1 MPSPALIEP
10 PPNPIDRAKLSLIEG
25 HHTSVT
31 ILMADD
37 DSDDCLLAQEAWEE
51 IESENELRFVYD
63 GQEVLNY
70 IYHQGLYAM

>member
-1 MPSPALIEP
+1 
-10 PPNPIDRAKLSLIEG
+10 
-25 HHTSVT
+25 
-31 ILMADD
+31 MADD